1 MKLLCDVC
9 EKAVASVVCC
19 ADEAALC
26 FPCDARVHA
35 ANKLAGKHQRVPLLS
50 ETSEPALCDIC
61 QERSSSFFC
70 IEDRALLCRE
80 CDVSIHSANALAAK
94 HKRFLLTGIRVGIN
108 STISWSQETSPAV
121 SEHMA
126 SPSNYSGSVKK
137 LKHATLDIPNNE
149 SKPSPA
155 VTRGKG
161 KPSSSISKMATQSTS
176 FMQHSN
182 INKAMVTS
190 KETLHP
196 PLQSPSPLLKSIP
209 RLSIQRLSSGHVPFI
224 VPVLSTLNPSIAPA
238 TNMDLDVAKNSSVSD
253 YVTTGIADW
262 KLDELLTDLAGVCES
277 GQAIPPKEDN
287 IAPGFGEQ
295 EPPWYAE
302 LDFLEEQLSPSQE
315 EGVAAVPEILPS
327 PPTASGLVTSRGKQ
341 TCLTAHT
348 WDFDYLFTGSDEVN
362 DVPVVPDI
370 DGRRSSPTNTITSNN
385 KKRKNWLTH
394 V

>member
-35 ANKLAGKHQRVPLLS
+35 ANKLAGKHQRVPLLPD
-50 ETSEPALCDIC
+50 TSEPALCDIC

-94 HKRFLLTGIRVGIN
+94 HRRFLLTGIRVGIN
-108 STISWSQETSPAV
+108 STTGCSQETSSAI
-121 SEHMA
+121 SEHLA
-126 SPSNYSGSVKK
+126 SPSNNNGSVKK
-137 LKHATLDIPNNE
+137 VKHATLAIPNNG

-155 VTRGKG
+155 VTTGEGKS
-161 KPSSSISKMATQSTS
+161 SSSISKMATPSTN

-182 INKAMVTS
+182 INKAMVIS

-224 VPVLSTLNPSIAPA
+224 VPVLSTLSPSIAPA
-238 TNMDLDVAKNSSVSD
+238 TNMGLDVAKNSSVSD
-253 YVTTGIADW
+253 YVTTGIPDW
-262 KLDELLTDLAGVCES
+262 KLDQILTDFSGMCES
-277 GQAIPPKEDN
+277 GQAAPPKEDN

-315 EGVAAVPEILPS
+315 EGVAEVPEMPS
-327 PPTASGLVTSRGKQ
+327 PPTASGLFTSRGKQ
-341 TCLTAHT
+341 TCLAAHN
-348 WDFDYLFTGSDEVN
+348 WDFDYLFTGPVDELN
-362 DVPVVPDI
+362 DVSVVPDI
-370 DGRRSSPTNTITSNN
+370 GGRTSSPTTTITSNN
-385 KKRKNWLTH
+385 KKRKNW
-394 V
+394 VDV